1 MIYCFINYICYI
13 ILLDIYTLF
22 SIFCFVEMALR
33 KLLTHYSSPDDRKI
47 QIIDGIRGDG
57 FCSIWALIIGISVI
71 FPDKQYIF
79 DNLPFIEPR
88 SVRTVSD
95 IIGVLRDIT
104 TYILSSGSD
113 FLNDINHSVGPTL
126 KLQKWELEYLHFQ
139 LSQDMSLINI
149 IQGETHFKLLAFMLG
164 VSIHVNS
171 ITDAQSFI
179 FGDSSKPK
187 IFIETNGAHYSLL
200 ITQDEADNIDFTTYW
215 WKEQWNGHPLN
226 TGDGCFFLPTL
237 LK

>member
-1 MIYCFINYICYI
+1 M
-13 ILLDIYTLF
+13 
-22 SIFCFVEMALR
+22 R
-33 KLLTHYSSPDDRKI
+33 KLLTHYSSQYDSKI

-88 SVRTVSD
+88 SVRRVGD
-95 IIGVLRDIT
+95 IIEVLLDMT

-126 KLQKWELEYLHFQ
+126 KLEKWELDFLHFQ

-149 IQGETHFKLLAFMLG
+149 IQGDTHFKLLAFMLG
-164 VSIHVNS
+164 VSINVYS
-171 ITDAQSFI
+171 VRDSRSFI

-187 IFIETNGAHYSLL
+187 IFIETNGGHYSLL
-200 ITQDEADNIDFTTYW
+200 ITQDEVDNIDFTTYW
-215 WKEQWNGHPLN
+215 WKEQWKGHPLN
-226 TGDGCFFLPTL
+226 TGDDCFFLPTL